1 MTTTTPERNTSS
13 SSCLDSHRALTWR
26 RVITARRRWW
36 RGTLLLAS
44 LPTSLGVLLYVE
56 VAIARR
62 GPVVPRLDRALLQG
76 RVGNAP
82 VPAQRVVWLGD
93 STAAGVGAVSRDG
106 ALPRQVAELL
116 SEPTELQV
124 LARSGARVLDV
135 LEDQL
140 PGVASLGPGLVLVS
154 VGANDV
160 THATSSADFTARYR
174 RLLDRLPKGARV
186 VILGVPDMG
195 AAPRLLQPLRA
206 LSGWRGRQL
215 ERALHQVATQRG
227 LDYVDI
233 GGTGRSFR
241 RDPRRYFAPDGY
253 HPNDA
258 GYGLWAQAVVK
269 VLRGG
274 S

>member
-1 MTTTTPERNTSS
+1 MT
-13 SSCLDSHRALTWR
+13 SHRTL
-26 RVITARRRWW
+26 TARRRWW
-36 RGTLLLAS
+36 GGTLLLAS
-44 LPTSLGVLLYVE
+44 VPTSLGGLLYLE

-62 GPVVPRLDRALLQG
+62 GPVVPALDRALLQG
-76 RVGNAP
+76 RVGAP
-82 VPAQRVVWLGD
+82 LGPAQRVVWLGD

-106 ALPRQVAELL
+106 ALPRQVAERLA
-116 SEPTELQV
+116 EPTELRV
-124 LARSGARVLDV
+124 LARSGARVRDV

-140 PGVASLGPGLVLVS
+140 PEVATLEPGFVMVS

-160 THATSSADFTARYR
+160 THGTSSADFTARYR
-174 RLLDRLPKGARV
+174 RLLDHLPKGARV

-206 LSGWRGRQL
+206 LSGWKGRQL

-241 RDPRRYFAPDGY
+241 HDPKRYFAPDGY

-258 GYGLWAQAVVK
+258 GYGLWADAVVK
-269 VLRGG
+269 ILRRGR
-274 S
+274 